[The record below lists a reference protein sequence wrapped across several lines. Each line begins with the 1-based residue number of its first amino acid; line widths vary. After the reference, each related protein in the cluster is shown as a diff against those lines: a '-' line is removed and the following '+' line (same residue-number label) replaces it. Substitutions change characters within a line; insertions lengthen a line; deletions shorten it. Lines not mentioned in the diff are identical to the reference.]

1 VKEQFLVEKKLK
13 DFTKP
18 EKKERGK
25 ANNKDEPADGQDI

>member
-18 EKKERGK
+18 EEKRTGK
-25 ANNKDEPADGQDI
+25 GEQQGRTS